1 MDPDQRRKSKGKLK
15 DKFKKINSEG
25 LLSNIASVG
34 LNGVFVSLI
43 VVIFHFIMS
52 RKLGPEQYGELSTL
66 LTISSLILMALSAIC
81 FIIARFITYY
91 KTRQQYEK
99 MKYLANWAF
108 VFFFFIG
115 LIAFFT
121 TYIFSKNIANFLAM
135 PDNSIIMFFGFV
147 IWISFMT
154 PIIEGILR
162 GLQEYS
168 FMGRYKLAEW
178 FFRVLIAST
187 LVFLGFKLKSII
199 ISLIIGSIIVMIFA
213 GYKLKHIYINK
224 PYKTSLKEVYKF
236 AFPVFFACLF
246 FAILANIDLIL
257 VKHFF
262 DATIA
267 GYFAA
272 AGLLAKISL
281 GIAFG
286 SAGVMFPKIVEHF
299 SNGENKKM
307 NDLLKNT
314 LKLAVIAGAIA
325 TTIISIFPHQI
336 AQLIFGNQYNIN
348 GMLSIYVFAMFF
360 LSISAILMM
369 YELAVKRYEFIM
381 IFLIAAGF
389 EIYQITMHHID
400 LYQIVWTLFFVNLIV
415 TLFMLFQNRK
425 AIFESSW

>member
-1 MDPDQRRKSKGKLK
+1 MDPDQRRKSKIKLK
-15 DKFKKINSEG
+15 DKFKNINSEG
-25 LLSNIASVG
+25 LITNIVNVG

-43 VVIFHFIMS
+43 IAIFHFIMS

-66 LTISSLILMALSAIC
+66 LTISSLILMTLSAIC

-108 VFFFFIG
+108 IFFFFIG
-115 LIAFFT
+115 LIAFIV
-121 TYIFSKNIANFLAM
+121 TYTFSKNIANFLAI
-135 PDNSIIMFFGFV
+135 PDNSIIKIFGFV

-162 GLQEYS
+162 GLQKYS
-168 FMGRYKLAEW
+168 FMTKYKLSEW
-178 FFRVLIAST
+178 FLRVLIASI
-187 LVFLGFKLKSII
+187 LIFLGFKIKSII
-199 ISLIIGSIIVMIFA
+199 ISLILGSMIVIVFA

-236 AFPVFFACLF
+236 AFPVFLACLF
-246 FAILANIDLIL
+246 FAILANVDLIL

-262 DATIA
+262 SATAA
-267 GYFAA
+267 GYYAA
-272 AGLLAKISL
+272 ASLLAKLSL
-281 GIAFG
+281 GMAFG

-307 NDLLKNT
+307 NELLKNT
-314 LKLAVIAGAIA
+314 LKITLIVGAAI
-325 TTIISIFPHQI
+325 TIITAIFPHQI
-336 AQLIFGNQYNIN
+336 AYLLFGNQYNIN
-348 GMLSIYVFAMFF
+348 GILSIYVFAMFF

-369 YELAVKRYEFIM
+369 YELAVKRYEFIF
-381 IFLIAAGF
+381 IFLMAALF
-389 EIYQITMHHID
+389 EIYQISMHHVD
-400 LYQIVWTLFFVNLIV
+400 LYQIVWTLFFVNLFV

-425 AIFESSW
+425 AIFESVW